1 MDELRHR
8 RILLL
13 SRVNAAT
20 SFDTDNIANGFAR
33 AEERILF
40 MEAGVKA
47 SRSLSWPTQPLPAH
61 QIHSTMEEE
70 VQQALGKLKET
81 IKEKPNLNQKRY
93 NYYFYSR
100 PGPIQ
105 AGYVHITLIL

>member
-1 MDELRHR
+1 MLHDKVRELKEKMDELRHR

-47 SRSLSWPTQPLPAH
+47 SRSLSWPTQPLPTH

-81 IKEKPNLNQKRY
+81 IKEKGGAK
-93 NYYFYSR
+93 SESKA
-100 PGPIQ
+100 I
-105 AGYVHITLIL
+105 